1 MASAND
7 KLASV
12 FNKFYRLIL
21 EIKRLASKIGNK
33 VDLDLNLSMTD
44 NILVAVRIFFKLGE
58 NETPFKT
65 P

>member
-44 NILVAVRIFFKLGE
+44 NILVAVRIFFQVW
-58 NETPFKT
+58 
-65 P
+65 